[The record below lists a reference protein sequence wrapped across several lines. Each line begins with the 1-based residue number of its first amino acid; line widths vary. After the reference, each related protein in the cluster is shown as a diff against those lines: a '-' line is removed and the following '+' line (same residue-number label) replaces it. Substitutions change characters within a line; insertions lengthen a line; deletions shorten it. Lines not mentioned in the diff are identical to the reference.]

1 MNRKFIDNDGTNTSR
16 DANDPNE
23 RARVQPPAVSG
34 SASTVVTF
42 TMENLMYIALLTASC
57 WFLAHYFPILR
68 IPALVFM
75 FVDSVSVMACVH
87 VVSTILIF
95 SIRPKQIGGAFS
107 DCVLAE
113 VSQGFA
119 IVTSLMWLG
128 VLWCI
133 FLDVPRIASVPGFPS
148 SASAIVL
155 AVVLGLS
162 VVIPFI
168 ALVVTYAAVPSGA
181 GNSLFFNGSTVGAA
195 SLLFFV
201 TLSFGSAG
209 ATRCIPHE
217 DQAARLFFGT
227 LVLSYWCALLVLE
240 VIVFLRVDVF
250 ESLWVMFGN
259 DAETYYEYVNCV
271 RVSWI
276 DISVWRIFGC
286 VLNVVIV
293 ASTGLYIKESQ
304 TQTLNIVLIVVAAV
318 HVPMV
323 FTIHIDIFQNRHDYE
338 DSHGWDPVDD
348 DEDIDQSPFV
358 AYPATIPSKS
368 NGSYPSRNYS
378 EMAKTSYP
386 QTFPFQQGAPSNM
399 SNVEKR
405 RTRYGNA
412 GGPGI

>member
-1 MNRKFIDNDGTNTSR
+1 MNRESIDNDGTNASS
-16 DANDPNE
+16 NDNDMNKG
-23 RARVQPPAVSG
+23 ARVQPPAVSG

-42 TMENLMYIALLTASC
+42 MIENLVYIALLTATC
-57 WFLAHYFPILR
+57 WLVAHYFPILR

-87 VVSTILIF
+87 TVSTILIF

-119 IVTSLMWLG
+119 IITSLMWLG
-128 VLWCI
+128 FLWCI

-148 SASAIVL
+148 SASAIVV

-217 DQAARLFFGT
+217 DEAARLFFGI

-240 VIVFLRVDVF
+240 AIVFLRVDVF

-276 DISVWRIFGC
+276 DISVWRVFGC

-293 ASTGLYIKESQ
+293 ASTGWYIKESQ
-304 TQTLNIVLIVVAAV
+304 AQTLNIVLIVVAAV

-323 FTIHIDIFQNRHDYE
+323 FTINIDMFHTKRVHE
-338 DSHGWDPVDD
+338 DSYDWDRVDD
-348 DEDIDQSPFV
+348 EEDVDQSTFV
-358 AYPATIPSKS
+358 AYPATVPNNPNGPFPSGNS
-368 NGSYPSRNYS
+368 PG
-378 EMAKTSYP
+378 MAQNNYP
-386 QTFPFQQGAPSNM
+386 QTFPFRQGASSTMPTIQ
-399 SNVEKR
+399 KR
-405 RTRYGNA
+405 RLGYDNA
-412 GGPGI
+412 QGQRS